1 MTFDWTNPYPS
12 SRAPVFAR
20 NLVATSQPLAAQAG
34 LRMLALGGNA
44 VDAAIAAAAALAI
57 TEPVGNGLGSDCYVL
72 VWDGARMHGLDA
84 SGAAPGAWSTDYFRS
99 RHQGRMPARGWDSV
113 TVPGAIAG
121 WAALHERLGSL
132 PFAALLEPAIEY
144 AERGYAVTPAVQRKW
159 AAQVDLLQSMPGFAD
174 HFMPRGRA
182 PAVGEHFTLR
192 CAAETLR
199 RVARTS
205 GRDFYEGETAH
216 KLVAHAQAHDAV
228 LTLNDLRGYAP
239 RWVDPVAQPYRGHVL
254 HQLPSVGHAHGVAS
268 LVTMGILQHFDLA
281 AQAPDH
287 PDVHHL
293 MIEAVK
299 LALSNVPQSPDSL
312 LDPARL
318 AECAAAI
325 DPRRAQPLAVGRAPQ
340 GGTVHVSAADRQGM
354 MVSLVQS
361 NHIGFGSGVVVPG
374 TGVSLHNRGY
384 AFSADPAHAHAV
396 AGGKR
401 PGHASTPLL
410 LTRAGAPLASLG
422 VMGGN
427 MQPQGHVQTLVR
439 MVDHGQQPQAA
450 CDAPRWR
457 WTHGMSV
464 DAEPTMPTALL
475 DALCARGHAVE
486 RARDPHADFG
496 SGQFVW
502 RLGDPAMQGYVGA
515 SDGRR
520 DGLAA
525 GL

>member
-1 MTFDWTNPYPS
+1 MTFDWSNPYPS

-44 VDAAIAAAAALAI
+44 VDAAIAAAAALAV

-72 VWDGARMHGLDA
+72 VWDGARLHGLDA
-84 SGAAPGAWSTDYFRS
+84 SGTAPAAWNPGYFKS
-99 RHQGRMPARGWDSV
+99 RHQGRIPPRGWDSV

-121 WAALHERLGSL
+121 WAHLHERLGSL
-132 PFAALLEPAIEY
+132 SFATLLEPAIEY
-144 AERGYAVTPAVQRKW
+144 AERGYAITPAVQRKW
-159 AAQVDLLQSMPGFAD
+159 EAQVDLLQSMPGFAD

-182 PAVGEHFTLR
+182 PLVGEHFTLR

-199 RVARTS
+199 RVADTT

-216 KLVAHAQAHDAV
+216 KLVAHAQAHEAA
-228 LTLNDLRGYAP
+228 LTLNDLRSYAP
-239 RWVDPVAQPYRGHVL
+239 RWVEPIAQPYHGHML
-254 HQLPSVGHAHGVAS
+254 HQLPSENHAHGLATLVAA
-268 LVTMGILQHFDLA
+268 GILQHFDLA
-281 AQAPDH
+281 AHAADH
-287 PDVHHL
+287 PDAQHL

-299 LALSNVPQSPDSL
+299 LALAEAPRDAATL
-312 LDPARL
+312 LDPDRL
-318 AECAAAI
+318 AKCARAI
-325 DPRRAQPLAVGRAPQ
+325 DPRRAQPFAFGRAPQ
-340 GGTVHVSAADRQGM
+340 GGTVQVSAADRSGM

-384 AFSADPAHAHAV
+384 AFSADAAHPNAV

-410 LTRAGAPLASLG
+410 LTRAGAPQASFG

-464 DAEPTMPTALL
+464 DAEPSMSTGLI
-475 DALCARGHAVE
+475 DALRARGHAVE
-486 RARDPHADFG
+486 RTRDPHADFG

-502 RLGDPAMQGYVGA
+502 RLGDPAVQGYVGA